1 MNAIN
6 TKRAIS
12 QSAETLTVVAANENV
27 ISISMKTR
35 IIEPIMVIPL
45 LWDIEKNWVNRIP
58 FSLI

>member
-12 QSAETLTVVAANENV
+12 QLAETLTVVAANENV
-27 ISISMKTR
+27 ISISVKIR

-45 LWDIEKNWVNRIP
+45 LWDIERNWVKSIP